1 MSDGCVCKKF
11 SMDSL
16 SRLPFIFVFLMV
28 YCVSCTKST
37 TSTSNS
43 NGTTI
48 YIVGS
53 NGKNPVLWKN
63 GSMQILSSTGGSAS
77 QVQVYNNTIYI
88 GGISGQST
96 SGLFNPGGPGGESV
110 YWINGIQNIIS
121 LSLNPGYTSFAISG
135 NHFYYTNRYNL
146 YENGSVISLPGKSTG
161 YITCVLAVGSDI
173 YVAGSD
179 SVGDAVYWKNQT
191 MHVVEQG
198 YYPTHSS
205 GSDPSVY
212 CLFVSGTD
220 VYMGGINAGDSAT
233 YWKNGLAI
241 QVFGSDA
248 ANYLANINSLFVS
261 GGDLYFTG
269 NLIVPANGGTN
280 APAYWK
286 NGVEHV
292 LPLNGAAYG
301 NATSILVSGTDVY
314 VTGQTSEGAVYWK
327 NGVEIIL
334 SSAGTANAIYVQ

>member
-1 MSDGCVCKKF
+1 
-11 SMDSL
+11 MDSL
-16 SRLPFIFVFLMV
+16 SRLPFVFVFLMMFF
-28 YCVSCTKST
+28 VSCTKST
-37 TSTSNS
+37 TNISNA
-43 NGTTI
+43 NGSGI

-63 GSMQILSSTGGSAS
+63 GAMQVLSPTGGSAS
-77 QVQVYNNTIYI
+77 QVQVYNSTLYI

-96 SGLFNPGGPGGESV
+96 SGFNNPGGPGGENA
-110 YWINGIQNIIS
+110 YWINGVQYKIS
-121 LSLNPGYTSFAISG
+121 ASLNPGRVSFAFSG
-135 NHFYYTNRYNL
+135 NNFYYTDGFDL
-146 YENGSVISLPGKSTG
+146 YENGSIISLPGKPTG
-161 YITCVLAVGSDI
+161 YIASVFAAGSDI

-191 MHVVEQG
+191 MYVVEQG

-205 GSDPSVY
+205 GSDPSVF

-220 VYMGGINAGDSAT
+220 VYMGGINAGDTAV
-233 YWKNGLAI
+233 YWKNGLATP
-241 QVFGSDA
+241 VVASTT
-248 ANYLANINSLFVS
+248 INSLFVS

-269 NLIVPANGGTN
+269 YLIVGGMT

-286 NGVEHV
+286 NGVEHD

-314 VTGQTSEGAVYWK
+314 VTGQTSQGAVYWK

-334 SSAGTANAIYVQ
+334 SSKGTANDIYVQ